1 MKIRNIAVAG
11 LMGLASIV
19 PGKAQKPV
27 QFIAETGVTGALHS
41 VPLFYG
47 GMNAAFP
54 KGKNY
59 TDVFAGVGINT
70 NKQASF
76 LGLAVNN
83 YSWTK
88 NISSWAREIF
98 VASDRGLNSTL
109 ELSPIKA
116 NVNVGKFNLSLNPA
130 YAIYN
135 DFRNKTIKQGIN
147 TILQAIYPASPK
159 DKIFIEAKYASE
171 PDKNLFNTR
180 FGKLENNFSYMISY
194 MRNF

>member
-109 ELSPIKA
+109 ELSPISSTLKL
-116 NVNVGKFNLSLNPA
+116 VM
-130 YAIYN
+130 
-135 DFRNKTIKQGIN
+135 
-147 TILQAIYPASPK
+147 ASCCPVV
-159 DKIFIEAKYASE
+159 KIFSLIIKVALAFKVALVLRSA
-171 PDKNLFNTR
+171 
-180 FGKLENNFSYMISY
+180 
-194 MRNF
+194 